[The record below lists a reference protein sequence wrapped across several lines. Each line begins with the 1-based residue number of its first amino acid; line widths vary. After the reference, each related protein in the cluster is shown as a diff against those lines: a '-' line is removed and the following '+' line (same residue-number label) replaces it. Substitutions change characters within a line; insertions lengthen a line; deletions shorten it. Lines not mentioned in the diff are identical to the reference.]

1 MLYLI
6 EISFINHNSW
16 IGKKKFPLLYLIEI
30 LHQTTTTP
38 SLWLTSL
45 LLYLIEILHQTT
57 TSAYSGFA
65 VECCILSKFYIK
77 PQRNRRYFDK
87 KNRCILSKFYIKPQ
101 QIWLS
106 SKLALSC
113 ILSKFYIKPQLISS
127 RSRFAG
133 CCILSKFYI
142 KPQLRLEREL
152 SYCVVSYRNSTSNHN
167 FAPGDPTA
175 IALYLIEILHQ
186 TTTNDWKYFCYLSC
200 ILSKFYIKPQR
211 FLVAWMRAAVV
222 SYRNSTSN
230 HNVNWH
236 HQAKNSVVSYRNS
249 TSNHNST
256 DGGRSCL
263 QVVSYRNST
272 SNHNFVLAIT
282 VVGAVVSYRNSTSNH
297 NRDWPCTARRRV
309 VSYRN
314 STSNHNIKVY

>member
-101 QIWLS
+101 LCLTSFPGDPTALYLIEILHQTTTRRTEVESLSWLY
-106 SKLALSC
+106 LIE
-113 ILSKFYIKPQLISS
+113 ILHQTTTVYWMIVYLL
-127 RSRFAG
+127 

-142 KPQLRLEREL
+142 KPQRCFLSWW

-167 FAPGDPTA
+167 
-175 IALYLIEILHQ
+175 
-186 TTTNDWKYFCYLSC
+186 
-200 ILSKFYIKPQR
+200 
-211 FLVAWMRAAVV
+211 
-222 SYRNSTSN
+222 
-230 HNVNWH
+230 
-236 HQAKNSVVSYRNS
+236 SV
-249 TSNHNST
+249 
-256 DGGRSCL
+256 
-263 QVVSYRNST
+263 
-272 SNHNFVLAIT
+272 
-282 VVGAVVSYRNSTSNH
+282 
-297 NRDWPCTARRRV
+297 
-309 VSYRN
+309 
-314 STSNHNIKVY
+314 